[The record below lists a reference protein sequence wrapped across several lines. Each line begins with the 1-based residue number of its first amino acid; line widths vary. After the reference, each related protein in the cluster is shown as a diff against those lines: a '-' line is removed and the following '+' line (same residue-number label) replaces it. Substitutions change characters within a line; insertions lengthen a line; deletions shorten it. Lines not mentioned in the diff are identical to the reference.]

1 LIIPLDQCYE
11 AFGVKPREQYYPS
24 VIDDVSYDG
33 KIYGIPQFFQANAL
47 LANKRVLDK
56 AGVTAAGLDTSK
68 PDEIV
73 ASAKKLYQE
82 KGGKPTVIGFDADLP
97 GSSAMWFTVFGGAAF
112 DEQGKPTLD
121 RPENVKA
128 LTWMKQL
135 MDAQGGY
142 PKVKSFKDS
151 MDVFGAGNQYVK
163 DQVAVQTWAQWYP
176 NVLADT
182 KDKVSLE
189 AVPIKDAGGAPIAMA
204 GGTSFAIPKSGKNP
218 SAACAWAI
226 KATSS
231 EAWMA
236 AADARIETVEKNKKL
251 FTGLMTGS
259 PVADQQ
265 IKDKYVKP
273 TGNAEFDQVIAGL
286 PQRRRVVADHRRH
299 AVHHPVDQHRRLPP
313 DGLLD
318 HRTRRP
324 RRHDDHAVHLAGDPG
339 DQTELGAAVLL
350 RVDQQHRRVPFHGGL
365 LDRADQRRHERVGD
379 VGHEQADRP
388 GHPGDQPPGGLV
400 RLVAEPLGQRQDL
413 VPHVGL
419 DQLGPAEGA
428 RHRRGRDI
436 ELLGDGVDC
445 HLAHR
450 GKTSLRRPDVQ

>member
-1 LIIPLDQCYE
+1 MTRTRVRWIVAAAVLTLGVAACNGPSIGSREPSGSASANPFSTDVSGALRTSGFNPADEVGQSRADYAAAQLSGVTVTMDKTNFDAQKFAAQAASGQTPDLIQTDRAIIATLASKELIIPLDQCYE

-24 VIDDVSYDG
+24 VIDDVSYEG

-56 AGVTAAGLDTSK
+56 AGVTAAELDTSK
-68 PDEIV
+68 PDAIV
-73 ASAKKLYQE
+73 AAAKKLYQE

-97 GSSAMWFTVFGGAAF
+97 GSSNMWFTVFGGAAF

-135 MDAQGGY
+135 MDARGGY

-273 TGNAEFDQVIAGL
+273 TGNAEFDQVIE
-286 PQRRRVVADHRRH
+286 
-299 AVHHPVDQHRRLPP
+299 
-313 DGLLD
+313 
-318 HRTRRP
+318 TYY
-324 RRHDDHAVHLAGDPG
+324 
-339 DQTELGAAVLL
+339 AVLANP
-350 RVDQQHRRVPFHGGL
+350 RTSGSSPVGQTVQQDLTNAVTVALTGEKTP
-365 LDRADQRRHERVGD
+365 
-379 VGHEQADRP
+379 EQA
-388 GHPGDQPPGGLV
+388 
-400 RLVAEPLGQRQDL
+400 
-413 VPHVGL
+413 
-419 DQLGPAEGA
+419 
-428 RHRRGRDI
+428 
-436 ELLGDGVDC
+436 
-445 HLAHR
+445 LADAQAS
-450 GKTSLRRPDVQ
+450 SLRAWEQATK

>member
-1 LIIPLDQCYE
+1 MAAVAVLTLSVAACNGPSIGSREPSASGPANPFSTDVSGALRTSGFNPGDEVGQSRADYAAEQLGGVTVTMDKTNFDPQKFAAQAASGQTPDLIQTDRAIVATLANKDLIIPLDQCYE

-24 VIDDVSYDG
+24 VVDDVSYDG

-47 LANKRVLDK
+47 LANKRVLDQ
-56 AGVTAAGLDTSK
+56 AGVAAAALDTSK
-68 PDEIV
+68 PDELV
-73 ASAKKLYQE
+73 ATAKKLYQE
-82 KGGKPTVIGFDADLP
+82 KGGKPTVIGVDADLP
-97 GSSAMWFTVFGGAAF
+97 GSSGMWFTVFGGAAY

-121 RPENVKA
+121 RPENVAA

-142 PKVKSFKDS
+142 AKVKSFKDS

-189 AVPIKDAGGAPIAMA
+189 AVPIKDSSGAPIAMA

-273 TGNAEFDQVIAGL
+273 TGNAEFDQVIE
-286 PQRRRVVADHRRH
+286 
-299 AVHHPVDQHRRLPP
+299 
-313 DGLLD
+313 
-318 HRTRRP
+318 TYY
-324 RRHDDHAVHLAGDPG
+324 
-339 DQTELGAAVLL
+339 AVLAKP
-350 RVDQQHRRVPFHGGL
+350 VTSGSSPVGQTVQQDLTNAVTVALTGEKTP
-365 LDRADQRRHERVGD
+365 
-379 VGHEQADRP
+379 EQA
-388 GHPGDQPPGGLV
+388 
-400 RLVAEPLGQRQDL
+400 
-413 VPHVGL
+413 
-419 DQLGPAEGA
+419 
-428 RHRRGRDI
+428 
-436 ELLGDGVDC
+436 
-445 HLAHR
+445 LADAQ
-450 GKTSLRRPDVQ
+450 TSSLRAWEQATK